1 VIEIMQRDVPTVP
14 ENACVETILPLLQ
27 RGGQRMVGVL
37 DGQGRFV
44 GYITADNLAELIMVE
59 TSRAS
64 GPDAPLPKRP
74 TASRSA

>member
-1 VIEIMQRDVPTVP
+1 VP
-14 ENACVETILPLLQ
+14 ENACVENILRLLQ
-27 RGGQRMVGVL
+27 RSGQRVVGVV

-44 GYITADNLAELIMVE
+44 GYITADNLAELIMIE

-64 GPDAPLPKRP
+64 GPGAPLPKEP